1 MVRAVSREWGPPR
14 LGGRPSEPGVAWRK
28 AAIAGVGASRQGT
41 LPGETPL
48 SLATEAFR
56 IALDDAGIAKSEV
69 DGLLTMPGKSSTEG
83 AKHYLAVGEHLGI
96 NPKFTGSLS
105 LGGATAG
112 AMVQMAGLAVASGM
126 ADVVACVFGDTARSG
141 GIKFDSSAGRGDSW
155 GIWGMFGNTV
165 NSALGARR
173 HMELYGTTSE
183 QLGWVAVTMR
193 RHASLNPVAT
203 MRTPM
208 TIADHQASRPI
219 VDPLRLLDCCLIS
232 DGGVVILVTS
242 PERAADARKTPVLL
256 WGMGQGHT
264 LENLGARDWWYLPH
278 QADCVSRAYRMAG
291 VGPRD
296 INVAQ
301 LYDNYTIAVL
311 FWLEHAGFVKP
322 GESGPFV
329 EGGARIGLG
338 GELPVN
344 TAGGNL
350 SESYMQGW
358 LHIVEGVRQIRGEGG
373 ERQVAG
379 ADLCLVT
386 GRGQILNTASSLVL
400 GR

>member
-1 MVRAVSREWGPPR
+1 M
-14 LGGRPSEPGVAWRK
+14 AWRK
-28 AAIAGVGASRQGT
+28 AAIAGVGASRQGK

-56 IALDDAGIAKSEV
+56 AALDDSGIEKSEI
-69 DGLLTMPGKSSTEG
+69 DGLLTMPGTSSTEG

-105 LGGATAG
+105 MGGATAG
-112 AMVQMAGLAVASGM
+112 ALVQMAAMAISTGM
-126 ADVVACVFGDTARSG
+126 ASVVACVFGDTARSG
-141 GIKFDSSAGRGDSW
+141 GSRFDAPAGRGDSW
-155 GIWGMFGNTV
+155 GIWGMFGNAA

-173 HMELYGTTSE
+173 HMALYGTTSE

-193 RHASLNPVAT
+193 RHAALNPNAT
-203 MRTPM
+203 MREPM
-208 TIADHQASRPI
+208 TIADHQASRLI
-219 VDPLRLLDCCLIS
+219 VDPLRLFDCCIIS
-232 DGGVVILVTS
+232 DGGVVIIVTS
-242 PERAADARKTPVLL
+242 PERAADARRPPVLL

-264 LENLGARDWWYLPH
+264 LQNLEAPDWWYLPH

-291 VGPRD
+291 VGPAD
-296 INVAQ
+296 IDVAQ
-301 LYDNYTIAVL
+301 LYDNFSIAVL
-311 FWLEHAGFVKP
+311 FWLEHAGFVGV

-329 EGGARIGLG
+329 EGGERIGLG
-338 GELPVN
+338 GQLPVN

-358 LHIVEGVRQIRGEGG
+358 LHVVEGVRQVRGDAGA
-373 ERQVAG
+373 RQVAG
-379 ADLCLVT
+379 AEVSLVT
-386 GRGQILNTASSLVL
+386 GRGMTLNTASCLVL